1 MFQKSSKIL
10 DLQAPTLA
18 GRPGA
23 NQGARI
29 PSFTTPQQQTMYLVY
44 NKQLKDCTLTLLLKG
59 PRYERP
65 IK

>member
-29 PSFTTPQQQTMYLVY
+29 PSFTKPQQQTMYLVY
-44 NKQLKDCTLTLLLKG
+44 NKQLK
-59 PRYERP
+59 ERERTVQ
-65 IK
+65 IKY